1 MNTQAGSY
9 LDATVPYILENDGYT
24 TKVNGQLMNVDATSS
39 LQFRSFLECETL
51 QVKKEILLCLSLS
64 RIEHMIL
71 LCSICLYP
79 CASM

>member
-9 LDATVPYILENDGYT
+9 LDATVPYVLENDGYT

-51 QVKKEILLCLSLS
+51 QVRKGDVDPLMVEVLPCTYSPFCCLC
-64 RIEHMIL
+64 
-71 LCSICLYP
+71 P
-79 CASM
+79 